1 MHKSTRFFFTCLA
14 VGGLLLAVSSLA
26 EAADLILDKN
36 LEAAVRDVLKKT
48 DAKKPLTAE
57 DLKDVYILKSRGKEI
72 TTLSGLEKCTNLA
85 SLDLSNNAVK
95 DLKPLADLKNLQSLD
110 LSINRIKDVTPL
122 GKLVKLQYLK
132 LDGNKIENIG
142 GLKDLKKLS
151 ALYLSKN
158 RIKSLKPLSGMAK
171 LSSLYL
177 DGNRIGDISPLKKLK
192 WLSSLDLTDNFI
204 TNVTPLSG
212 MTELRYTM
220 LNKNRIAD
228 ISPLVIM
235 AIKDSEG
242 DRRFAPYWNLYLA
255 GNPLS
260 DSSKTAHL
268 AELKKIGVRVSM
280 K

>member
-1 MHKSTRFFFTCLA
+1 MHTPTRFVFTCLA
-14 VGGLLLAVSSLA
+14 VGGLLLSVSSPA
-26 EAADLILDKN
+26 EAASLILDKN
-36 LEAAVRDVLKKT
+36 LESAVRDVLKKT
-48 DAKKPLTAE
+48 DPKKPLTAD

-72 TTLSGLEKCTNLA
+72 MTLSGLEKCTNLA

-110 LSINRIKDVTPL
+110 LSNNRIEDLTPL

-132 LDGNKIENIG
+132 LDGNKIEEIN

-158 RIKSLKPLSGMAK
+158 RIKSLKPLEEMSK

-177 DGNRIGDISPLKKLK
+177 DGNRISNISSLKKLK

-204 TNVTPLSG
+204 TNVMPLSG

-220 LNKNRIAD
+220 LNNNRISD
-228 ISPLVIM
+228 ISALVIM
-235 AIKDSEG
+235 AMKDSEG

-260 DSSKTAHL
+260 NSSKTAHL
-268 AELKKIGVRVSM
+268 AELKNIGVRVSM